1 MPVETEIKFLVSD
14 VQALEQKLRALGFTQ
29 ETPFTYESNTLYDLP
44 TGDLRR
50 KGEVL
55 RIRRYGDL
63 WTLTHKNRGTN
74 GHHKSRHE
82 SETAISDGEQMDA
95 ILRALGYAPAFVYEK
110 YRSEWTDG
118 KGEVVIDRTPIGD
131 VAEVEGTPEWIDR
144 TARALNVPAERY
156 ITASYAALF
165 RDWVS
170 HTKSQARHMTFAEC
184 GTPHPVIS

>member
-14 VQALEQKLRALGFTQ
+14 VQALEQKLSALGFTRQ
-29 ETPFTYESNTLYDLP
+29 TPFTYESNTLYDLP
-44 TGDLRR
+44 AGDLRR

-55 RIRRYGDL
+55 RIRRYGGL
-63 WTLTHKNRGTN
+63 WKLTHKTRGTDAR
-74 GHHKSRHE
+74 HKTRHE

-118 KGEVVIDRTPIGD
+118 TGEVVIDRTPIGD
-131 VAEVEGTPEWIDR
+131 VAEIEGTPEWIDR
-144 TARALNVPAERY
+144 IARELDVPAERY

-165 RDWVS
+165 REWVS
-170 HTKSQARHMTFAEC
+170 RTGSQARHMTFAEC
-184 GTPHPVIS
+184 GTPRPLVS